1 MGSTPILS
9 FFVSLILY
17 NIFMEPVS
25 TSVSIGL
32 WAAFWITVIAALFI
46 DLTVL
51 NKHHGH
57 VSIKEA
63 AVMVCAWVSLALLFG
78 GAIWLFEGPQ
88 HALAFY
94 TGYVLEYSLSID
106 NMFVFILIF
115 SYFAIPHDLQPK
127 ALLWGILGAVALRF
141 VFIFVGVQLISL
153 FSWTIYVFGI
163 LLIFTAVKML
173 LQKEDDNFDPSGSL
187 PLKILKKFMSL
198 KTNYHGENFFI
209 KESGKWFATPL
220 FAAVLVIEMS
230 DLIFAADS
238 IPAILSITQDT
249 FLVYSSNIF
258 AIIGLRSLYFLLSG
272 MAGKFP
278 YLKYGISVILFF
290 VGVKMLLSHH
300 VKIPIVASLGVIVGL
315 LALCIVAGKLFPP
328 PLKED

>member
-1 MGSTPILS
+1 
-9 FFVSLILY
+9 
-17 NIFMEPVS
+17 MEPVS
-25 TSVSIGL
+25 ASVSVGL
-32 WAAFWITVIAALFI
+32 WIAFWVIVITALFV

-63 AVMVCAWVSLALLFG
+63 GLMVCAWVSLALCFG
-78 GAIWLFEGPQ
+78 GAIWLFEGPS

-115 SYFAIPHDLQPK
+115 SYFAIPHELQPK

-141 VFIFVGVQLISL
+141 LFIFIGVQLLSL
-153 FSWTIYVFGI
+153 FSWTIYVFGG
-163 LLIFTAVKML
+163 LLIFTAAKML
-173 LQKEDDNFDPSGSL
+173 LQKEDESFAPSQAL
-187 PLKILKKFMSL
+187 PLKILKKFIPL
-198 KTNYHGENFFI
+198 KTDYHGENFFV
-209 KESGKWFATPL
+209 KEEVKWFATPL

-230 DLIFAADS
+230 DLIFAVDS
-238 IPAILSITQDT
+238 IPAVLSITQDT

-290 VGVKMLLSHH
+290 VGAKMLLSHY
-300 VKIPIVASLGVIVGL
+300 VKIPILASLAVIVGL
-315 LALCIVAGKLFPP
+315 LALSIVAGKIFPP
-328 PLKED
+328 KTAQS

>member
-1 MGSTPILS
+1 
-9 FFVSLILY
+9 
-17 NIFMEPVS
+17 MEPVS
-25 TSVSIGL
+25 ASVSIGL
-32 WAAFWITVIAALFI
+32 WVAFWVTVITALFI

-63 AVMVCAWVSLALLFG
+63 AIMVGAWVTLALVFG
-78 GAIWLFEGPQ
+78 GAIWLFEGAQ

-153 FSWTIYVFGI
+153 FSWTIYVFGV
-163 LLIFTAVKML
+163 LLIFTAAKML
-173 LQKEDDNFDPSGSL
+173 LQKEDDEFDPSQSL
-187 PLKILKKFMSL
+187 PLRIMRKFIPL
-198 KTNYHGENFFI
+198 KTDYHGDNFFV
-209 KESGKWFATPL
+209 KEGAKWFATPL

-230 DLIFAADS
+230 DLIFAVDS
-238 IPAILSITQDT
+238 IPAVLSITQDT

-290 VGVKMLLSHH
+290 VGVKMLLSHY
-300 VKIPIVASLGVIVGL
+300 VKIPIWASLATIVGL
-315 LALCIVAGKLFPP
+315 LTLSILAGKIFPP
-328 PLKED
+328 KAQQD

>member
-1 MGSTPILS
+1 
-9 FFVSLILY
+9 
-17 NIFMEPVS
+17 MEPVTS
-25 TSVSIGL
+25 TVSL
-32 WAAFWITVIAALFI
+32 CMWLAFWAVVVIALVV

-63 AVMVCAWVSLALLFG
+63 GIMVAAWVSLALLFG
-78 GAIWLFEGPQ
+78 GAIWLFEGPH

-115 SYFAIPHDLQPK
+115 SYFAIPHALQPK

-153 FSWTIYVFGI
+153 FSWTIYVFGA
-163 LLIFTAVKML
+163 LLIFTALKML
-173 LQKEDDNFDPSGSL
+173 LQKEDDNFDPSRAL
-187 PLKILKKFMSL
+187 PLRILRKFMPL
-198 KTNYHGENFFI
+198 KTDYHGENFFI
-209 KESGKWFATPL
+209 KEGAKWFATPL

-230 DLIFAADS
+230 DLIFAVDS
-238 IPAILSITQDT
+238 IPAVLSITQDT

-290 VGVKMLLSHH
+290 VGVKMLLSHT
-300 VKIPIVASLGVIVGL
+300 VKIPIAASLAVIVGI
-315 LALCIVAGKLFPP
+315 LALSILAGKVLPTP
-328 PLKED
+328 SENAK

>member
-1 MGSTPILS
+1 MESVTST
-9 FFVSLILY
+9 
-17 NIFMEPVS
+17 
-25 TSVSIGL
+25 VSIAM
-32 WAAFWITVIAALFI
+32 WAAFWITVVTALFV

-57 VSIKEA
+57 VSVKEA
-63 AVMVCAWVSLALLFG
+63 AIMVGAWISLALLFG
-78 GAIWLFEGPQ
+78 GAIWFFEGPH

-115 SYFAIPHDLQPK
+115 SYFAIPHELQPK

-141 VFIFVGVQLISL
+141 IFIFIGVQLISL
-153 FSWTIYVFGI
+153 FSWTIYVFGA
-163 LLIFTAVKML
+163 LLIFTATKML
-173 LQKEDDNFDPSGSL
+173 LQKENDNFDPSQSL
-187 PLKILKKFMSL
+187 PLKIMRKFIPL
-198 KTNYHGENFFI
+198 KTDYRGENFFVKDEI
-209 KESGKWFATPL
+209 KWFATPL

-230 DLIFAADS
+230 DLIFAVDS
-238 IPAILSITQDT
+238 IPAVLSITQDT

-300 VKIPIVASLGVIVGL
+300 VKIPIVASLAVIVGIL
-315 LALCIVAGKLFPP
+315 TLSILAGKIFSP
-328 PLKED
+328 KETNS

>member
-1 MGSTPILS
+1 
-9 FFVSLILY
+9 
-17 NIFMEPVS
+17 MEPVTS
-25 TSVSIGL
+25 TVSIAL
-32 WAAFWITVIAALFI
+32 WVAFWITVIAALFI

-57 VSIKEA
+57 VSMKEA
-63 AVMVCAWVSLALLFG
+63 SIMVGAWVTLALLFG

-141 VFIFVGVQLISL
+141 LFIFVGVQLISL
-153 FSWTIYVFGI
+153 FSWTIYVFGV
-163 LLIFTAVKML
+163 LLIFTAAKML
-173 LQKEDDNFDPSGSL
+173 LQKEDDNFDPSHSL
-187 PLKILKKFMSL
+187 PLKILRKFMPL
-198 KTNYHGENFFI
+198 KTDYHGENFFI
-209 KESGKWFATPL
+209 KEAGKWFATPL

-230 DLIFAADS
+230 DLIFAVDS
-238 IPAILSITQDT
+238 IPAVLSITQDT

-290 VGVKMLLSHH
+290 VGAKMLISHY
-300 VKIPIVASLGVIVGL
+300 VKIPILASLGVIVGIL
-315 LALCIVAGKLFPP
+315 ILSILAGKVLPA
-328 PLKED
+328 KQNNS